1 MRGIHRNIA
10 LLLVLAAT
18 LVASSAEAKVG
29 GNPAAAAAQRMTKGA
44 QVRLN
49 RMKQKMSL
57 RPRGAMMQKTRRM
70 LRLGKRKMVRA
81 MSRRSLRPSKT
92 IRPSKVQLMR
102 ASSRREIGL
111 GGSEAARTRQRFA
124 RDVEDPAQMAPP
136 EIVNGT
142 PEEHHVGGV
151 GSGDVT
157 PDMLDEMSG
166 QKQVK
171 KMRDRVRKSVTPPR
185 KKIPKRRG
193 N

>member
-29 GNPAAAAAQRMTKGA
+29 GGGGGGAGAAAAKMTKGA

-81 MSRRSLRPSKT
+81 MGRRQNGISN
-92 IRPSKVQLMR
+92 VQLMR
-102 ASSRREIGL
+102 ASSRREVGL
-111 GGSEAARTRQRFA
+111 GGSEAARTRERFA
-124 RDVEDPAQMAPP
+124 RNVDEPADDMA
-136 EIVNGT
+136 
-142 PEEHHVGGV
+142 H
-151 GSGDVT
+151 
-157 PDMLDEMSG
+157 PDMLKKNEVHGGGIRDDDVSPATLDEVSG
-166 QKQVK
+166 RKDAK
-171 KMRDRVRKSVTPPR
+171 KRRDKVRKANTPPS
-185 KKIPKRRG
+185 KKIPKRRRD
-193 N
+193 